1 MLWEDVDRRLEFPRA
16 LFDFTK
22 RPQDFAVCCENRG
35 CIDFLRKRLVP
46 RHKQWVARLHG
57 LHKIIRAVTFR
68 ARFQT

>member
-1 MLWEDVDRRLEFPRA
+1 MFGEHVYCRLEFPRA

-35 CIDFLRKRLVP
+35 RIAFLRKRLAP
-46 RHKQWVARLHG
+46 GHKQWVAGLHR
-57 LHKIIRAVTFR
+57 LHKIIRAITFR